1 MNKILLSFAVI
12 SIWAVKL
19 NAQIFPSLGDERAG
33 ISIMSA
39 LKIGVGARATAMS
52 EAFVAVADDA
62 TDDTAAIKHE
72 LQISLA
78 GEAVVST
85 GLSLESAAT
94 DGVVIERLTSAE
106 TTDMPID
113 TLLTGD
119 LQLIDANGEIL
130 TWVFTET
137 LKTVPA
143 ATNRAPS

>member
-1 MNKILLSFAVI
+1 MTTRSIYQQDSYNFTRYLQRIEFFDDALNPMDLRGCTILVTY
-12 SIWAVKL
+12 K
-19 NAQIFPSLGDERAG
+19 P
-33 ISIMSA
+33 A
-39 LKIGVGARATAMS
+39 L
-52 EAFVAVADDA
+52 VAVADDA
-62 TDDTAAIKHE
+62 TDTTAAIKHE

-119 LQLIDANGEIL
+119 LQLTDANGEIL

>member
-1 MNKILLSFAVI
+1 MTTRSIYQQDSYNFTRYLQRIEFFDDALNPMDLRGCTILVTY
-12 SIWAVKL
+12 K
-19 NAQIFPSLGDERAG
+19 P
-33 ISIMSA
+33 A
-39 LKIGVGARATAMS
+39 L
-52 EAFVAVADDA
+52 VAVADDA
-62 TDDTAAIKHE
+62 EDATAAIKHE

-119 LQLIDANGEIL
+119 LQLTDANGEIL
-130 TWVFTET
+130 TWVFTES